1 MTRVSRA
8 WTGRVVVALLVAAG
22 VNLALVELDI
32 QHDGALVSLLAVAT
46 VAAVALTLEAL
57 DATSTLPWTMPRR
70 DARPDPGEDTRTAT
84 YRHVIEAHLTSRE
97 ADDAIVW
104 QVAELAARR
113 LRQVHGFRYA
123 EDPARA
129 TELLGPDLA
138 EWVSRD
144 RRHRHRAGPGRR
156 LTVEQ
161 LGAAVTRIEEL

>member
-8 WTGRVVVALLVAAG
+8 WAGRVVVALLVAAG

-97 ADDAIVW
+97 ADDAISGRSPSSRPGDCARCTGSRTPRTPHAPPI
-104 QVAELAARR
+104 QPLARTSPS
-113 LRQVHGFRYA
+113 GS
-123 EDPARA
+123 PATAGTA
-129 TELLGPDLA
+129 TGPDP
-138 EWVSRD
+138 D
-144 RRHRHRAGPGRR
+144 DD
-156 LTVEQ
+156 
-161 LGAAVTRIEEL
+161 